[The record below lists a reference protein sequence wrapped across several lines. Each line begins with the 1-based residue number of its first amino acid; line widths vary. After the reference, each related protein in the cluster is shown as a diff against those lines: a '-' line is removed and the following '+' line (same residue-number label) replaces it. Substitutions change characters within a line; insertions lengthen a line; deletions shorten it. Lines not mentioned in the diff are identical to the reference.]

1 MEIYVLL
8 LIIVGIVLYGVSIF
22 NKIINQKEEV
32 RNGETQISIQLDRRG
47 KIFDSLINTVKKVM
61 DYEKNTL
68 MEVIELREKAKTL
81 KDFNQNETASKEL
94 KEVEDQI
101 SKIVTSG
108 ELTSSLNLTMEAYP
122 ELKANEN
129 MLQLQEEIVS
139 TENKLSFAKQA
150 YNDSI
155 ERYKA
160 TIQSVPDVF
169 LVNMFE
175 KQLKEDFEYW
185 NISEEKVQEAEDR
198 KVEF

>member
-1 MEIYVLL
+1 MEMYVLL
-8 LIIVGIVLYGVSIF
+8 LIIIGIVLYGVSIF

-32 RNGETQISIQLDRRG
+32 KNGETQISIQLDRRG

-68 MEVIELREKAKTL
+68 MEVIELRAKAKTL
-81 KDFNQNETASKEL
+81 KDFNKNKISSKEL

-185 NISEEKVQEAEDR
+185 NISEEKVLEQEDR